1 MNEIEKVEKAIE
13 GIQAKI
19 QLQKAE
25 NQKLRNSL
33 NEIEMNK
40 SNAMKEIQRLKD
52 VNISLENGT
61 IYKSITECGN
71 VLQLSIGNISSVLN
85 KRRKQ
90 TKGYT
95 FRYADQVLYKGDV
108 NND

>member
-1 MNEIEKVEKAIE
+1 MNEIEKLEKAIE

-40 SNAMKEIQRLKD
+40 SNAMKEVQRLKD
-52 VNISLENGT
+52 VNISLEN
-61 IYKSITECGN
+61 
-71 VLQLSIGNISSVLN
+71 NIKETKQQIQEQDN
-85 KRRKQ
+85 KEIFEK
-90 TKGYT
+90 
-95 FRYADQVLYKGDV
+95 FI
-108 NND
+108 NDLGGMFK

>member
-1 MNEIEKVEKAIE
+1 MNEIEKIEKAIE

-40 SNAMKEIQRLKD
+40 ANAMKEVNRLRE
-52 VNISLENGT
+52 VNNRLENN
-61 IYKSITECGN
+61 ITE
-71 VLQLSIGNISSVLN
+71 N
-85 KRRKQ
+85 KEKFAEQ
-90 TKGYT
+90 DNKEVFDNFMQDLGGM
-95 FRYADQVLYKGDV
+95 FK
-108 NND
+108 

>member
-1 MNEIEKVEKAIE
+1 MNEIEKIEKAIE

-40 SNAMKEIQRLKD
+40 TNSMKEVQRLKE
-52 VNISLENGT
+52 VNINLEN
-61 IYKSITECGN
+61 
-71 VLQLSIGNISSVLN
+71 NI
-85 KRRKQ
+85 KETKQ
-90 TKGYT
+90 QIQEQDSKEIFDNFMEELGGM
-95 FRYADQVLYKGDV
+95 FK
-108 NND
+108 

>member
-1 MNEIEKVEKAIE
+1 MNEIEKIQKAIE

-40 SNAMKEIQRLKD
+40 SNSMKEVQRLKD
-52 VNISLENGT
+52 VNMSLEN
-61 IYKSITECGN
+61 
-71 VLQLSIGNISSVLN
+71 NI
-85 KRRKQ
+85 KETKQ
-90 TKGYT
+90 QIQEQDSKEI
-95 FRYADQVLYKGDV
+95 FD
-108 NND
+108 NFINDLGGMFK

>member
-1 MNEIEKVEKAIE
+1 MNEIEKIEKAIE

-40 SNAMKEIQRLKD
+40 ANAMKEVNRLKG
-52 VNISLENGT
+52 VNISLEN
-61 IYKSITECGN
+61 
-71 VLQLSIGNISSVLN
+71 NI
-85 KRRKQ
+85 KETKQ
-90 TKGYT
+90 QI
-95 FRYADQVLYKGDV
+95 ADQDNKEIFDNFMQDLEKELFK
-108 NND
+108 